1 MSRTE
6 REAEISS
13 ARVAHIGRST
23 LPLHRWQQFI
33 ISYIS
38 LEETLLFWRDDT
50 KKCDTGFF
58 M

>member
-6 REAEISS
+6 REAEIL
-13 ARVAHIGRST
+13 GRLT